1 MKCPKCGYVSFD
13 YNQAC
18 PKCTKDIS
26 SEQQKMNLPPFRPDP
41 PMLLG
46 SLIGEADES
55 QSLGIADDS
64 SEIEFQSDTMMT
76 FDETAVV
83 EGDEMAFGD
92 SGAIEEG
99 DVSFEG
105 ADAIGE
111 DEAGLSDEEDLGLEL
126 ELDDAGGEG
135 SSGDSTATIPEEDVV
150 ADFPLEDQDDSSEIA
165 VDEIAFDDLEDDEEA
180 PPDRAGQEPS
190 LEPGKEDQGSDSD
203 SLDLDLGPE
212 GELDL
217 DLDDLELD
225 DGSDRQNAPQEADSG
240 PGEEVLGDDSFP
252 EEFTLEDDRARED
265 GQASELD
272 EPALGEDEA
281 SATKELKDIED
292 ALDLEDLD
300 IDLELED
307 SGPQKST

>member
-13 YNQAC
+13 YNQTC

-46 SLIGEADES
+46 SLIGDADES

-76 FDETAVV
+76 FSETAVV
-83 EGDEMAFGD
+83 EGDEMAFDD
-92 SGAIEEG
+92 SEAIEEG
-99 DVSFEG
+99 DLSFEG
-105 ADAIGE
+105 ADTIGE
-111 DEAGLSDEEDLGLEL
+111 DEVGLSDEEDLGLEL
-126 ELDDAGGEG
+126 ELDDAEGEE
-135 SSGDSTATIPEEDVV
+135 SSGDSAATIPEEDVV
-150 ADFPLEDQDDSSEIA
+150 ADFPPEGQDDSSEIA
-165 VDEIAFDDLEDDEEA
+165 VDEIAFEDLEGDEEA
-180 PPDRAGQEPS
+180 PSEGASQEPS
-190 LEPGKEDQGSDSD
+190 IEPGKEDQGLDSD

-212 GELDL
+212 GEIDL

-225 DGSDRQNAPQEADSG
+225 DGGGQQKAAQGADSG
-240 PGEEVLGDDSFP
+240 PGEDVLGDDSFP
-252 EEFTLEDDRARED
+252 EEFTLEDDRASET
-265 GQASELD
+265 GGASDLD
-272 EPALGEDEA
+272 EPALDEDQA
-281 SATKELKDIED
+281 SATQELKDVED